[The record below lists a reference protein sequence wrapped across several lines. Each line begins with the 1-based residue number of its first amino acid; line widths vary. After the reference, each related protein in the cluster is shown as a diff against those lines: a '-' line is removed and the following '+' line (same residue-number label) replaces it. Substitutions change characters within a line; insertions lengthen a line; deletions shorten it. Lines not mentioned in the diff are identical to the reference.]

1 MRNYAKCFTY
11 IILLVYTI
19 IYEVDTHP
27 HFMDEETKAQRG
39 SEYSTTLCAMIRTLD
54 LEDNLGEG
62 AQGGSKVKNTK
73 WVKTSWETHPHRHT
87 AEW

>member
-1 MRNYAKCFTY
+1 MKKLRHKG
-11 IILLVYTI
+11 
-19 IYEVDTHP
+19 EVSI
-27 HFMDEETKAQRG
+27 AQP
-39 SEYSTTLCAMIRTLD
+39 CVD